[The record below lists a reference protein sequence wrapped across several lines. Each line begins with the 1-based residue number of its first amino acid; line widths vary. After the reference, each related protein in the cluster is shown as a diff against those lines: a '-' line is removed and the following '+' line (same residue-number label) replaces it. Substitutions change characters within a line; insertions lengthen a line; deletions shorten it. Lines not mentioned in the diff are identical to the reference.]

1 VGGKF
6 ERGERLEHQTLGV
19 QRLAVRSEDYWEYK
33 PEQRVR
39 TIDGVTGVVKH
50 VEDGPFPG
58 AEEYHVVLDR
68 GMGGGQYTASQLS
81 PAPITTEAMEQTA
94 AADYPELSQI
104 LVERPDPARQF
115 VTAGKNPFAD
125 DDNDD
130 DSSDEG
136 DDSHDDSQD
145 DPHDEDDDS
154 DEDDSDDDS
163 DDKDADGDDAPPWAK
178 KASSLF
184 SDLVVTAATDVDF
197 RFHITA
203 AWRDVVAKAKR
214 IRSEGRLRVTLA
226 SDGYVFGE
234 VKGDHHVYETG
245 LQRLPGRVAAHSWSC
260 GCKWGAYHWGADDD
274 FSRFAGRM
282 CSHALALQYEAQSR
296 GMFGRDIHVDE
307 HKPTWVP
314 RKVVVRY
321 DIDAD
326 TNRLA
331 PSTARKLASWD
342 APEPSMWDMHYGD
355 DHDHEAE
362 RQAKSD
368 EWDSIHEG
376 LGDIHRGVNVHLR
389 PEDHAIVHDES
400 RPLHERA
407 QHLLKSLPHSD
418 LGRGREGLGRHWTDN
433 EGVAESF
440 GDMDDRPNRH
450 GTHPTSVIFHA
461 EKPDRHAIDEDPD
474 QSDGMI
480 YGYHDHGESEI
491 PLHPG
496 AGVNLKGISWKNMD
510 TPDEDFRTF
519 KGDGLFDHYW
529 EHQRHDFP
537 GGQHAYASLSKA
549 PLSTVAR
556 AAVAAGEDSAEVELA
571 MRTVGIRRTAS
582 SWDEYHEDENGRRY
596 TLDEDGEPNY
606 TCHNKYCDE
615 GGEHGGDGET
625 AQRHDDVYTD
635 WDTVHPHLGP
645 HLHRGMAVSLPDDVH
660 GVVHDD
666 GRPVEERASALADH
680 LREEGLGTHWTP
692 NHDQARHYSGITDG
706 RDRDTHVILHA
717 HTPAKEHIETD
728 PDELARQD
736 VIAMGDHDDAEVPLQ
751 SGAPVK
757 LKGISWRHRTDK
769 KWTRH
774 DFPGGLQH
782 EANANAPFGEP
793 SGTSYVLPKAPGATA
808 PKKPWE
814 NPASAGPLAGA
825 DPAGWNR
832 QLPLQSY
839 AGMDTA
845 LFEPGGTEATLHDEP
860 EGALP
865 STDGAVPTDEASDLT
880 PSMTAG
886 LKRQALKDFTLAEQ
900 QALINEGEN
909 VRAANLD
916 RLDIKGTHYADLESV
931 LAAQEEDT
939 TWLA

>member
-6 ERGERLEHQTLGV
+6 ERSERLEHQTLGV

-33 PEQRVR
+33 PEQRVQ

-58 AEEYHVVLDR
+58 SEEYEVVLDR
-68 GMGGGQYTASQLS
+68 GLGGGRYTASQLS
-81 PAPITTEAMEQTA
+81 PAPITAEAMEQTA
-94 AADYPELSQI
+94 AVDYPELSQI

-125 DDNDD
+125 SDSDEPDSDDSENDD
-130 DSSDEG
+130 DSGEN
-136 DDSHDDSQD
+136 DSK
-145 DPHDEDDDS
+145 
-154 DEDDSDDDS
+154 DSDDDS
-163 DDKDADGDDAPPWAK
+163 DDKDDYDSSDGDDDAPPWAK
-178 KASSLF
+178 KASALF
-184 SDLVVTAATDVDF
+184 SDLVVTAAADTDF

-226 SDGYVFGE
+226 SDGLVYAE

-245 LQRLPGRVAAHSWSC
+245 LQRMPGKVAAHSWSC

-296 GMFGRDIHVDE
+296 GMFGRDVNADE

-314 RKVVVRY
+314 RHVVVRY

-331 PSTARKLASWD
+331 PATARKLSSWD
-342 APEPSMWDMHYGD
+342 APEPSMWDMDAEEHG
-355 DHDHEAE
+355 DHDYFAE
-362 RQAKSD
+362 KQRKSN

-400 RPLHERA
+400 RPMHERA
-407 QHLLKSLPHSD
+407 QHLMKSLPHSD
-418 LGRGREGLGRHWTDN
+418 LARGSEGLGRHWTDN
-433 EGVAESF
+433 HGVAESF
-440 GDMDDRPNRH
+440 GEMDDRPNRH
-450 GTHPTSVIFHA
+450 GTHPTSVVFHA

-496 AGVNLKGISWKNMD
+496 AGVHLKGVSWKNMN

-519 KGDGLFDHYW
+519 KGDGLFDHLW

-537 GGQHAYASLSKA
+537 GGHAAHASLQQA
-549 PLSTVAR
+549 PMSVVAR
-556 AAVAAGEDSAEVELA
+556 ATVVAGEDQEELLLA
-571 MRTVGIRRTAS
+571 LSVAGIR
-582 SWDEYHEDENGRRY
+582 
-596 TLDEDGEPNY
+596 
-606 TCHNKYCDE
+606 
-615 GGEHGGDGET
+615 
-625 AQRHDDVYTD
+625 
-635 WDTVHPHLGP
+635 
-645 HLHRGMAVSLPDDVH
+645 
-660 GVVHDD
+660 
-666 GRPVEERASALADH
+666 
-680 LREEGLGTHWTP
+680 
-692 NHDQARHYSGITDG
+692 
-706 RDRDTHVILHA
+706 
-717 HTPAKEHIETD
+717 
-728 PDELARQD
+728 
-736 VIAMGDHDDAEVPLQ
+736 PL
-751 SGAPVK
+751 
-757 LKGISWRHRTDK
+757 
-769 KWTRH
+769 
-774 DFPGGLQH
+774 
-782 EANANAPFGEP
+782 ANADAPFGEP
-793 SGTSYVLPKAPGATA
+793 SGTSYLLPKAPGATA
-808 PKKPWE
+808 PKRPWE
-814 NPASAGPLAGA
+814 NPASAGPLAGG

-839 AGMDTA
+839 AHGGLEAA
-845 LFEPGGTEATLHDEP
+845 LFEPGGTEAELHDEP

-886 LKRQALKDFTLAEQ
+886 LKRQALKDFSLAEQ
-900 QALINEGEN
+900 QALINEGEG

-916 RLDIKGTHYADLESV
+916 RLDIKGTHYADLEHV
-931 LAAQEEDT
+931 LAAQEDDT
-939 TWLA
+939 TWLD